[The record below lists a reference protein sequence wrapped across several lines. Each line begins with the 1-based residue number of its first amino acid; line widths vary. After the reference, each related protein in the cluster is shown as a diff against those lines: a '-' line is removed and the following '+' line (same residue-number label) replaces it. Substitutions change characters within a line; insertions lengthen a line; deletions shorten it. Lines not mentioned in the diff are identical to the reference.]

1 VQVSPEYSLSSSWQR
16 LTSSGIGWTKFRMSF
31 RLRIGQSSRRFSAAS
46 AIPALIEQPWRDRQV
61 STATTPTYGRE
72 GCGDGPLGLSVL
84 GRSRLAWAALVRFSR
99 SCEAASRRQPT
110 PFILESDG

>member
-46 AIPALIEQPWRDRQV
+46 AIPSLIEQPWRDRQV

-110 PFILESDG
+110 PFILESNG